1 MSTHDD
7 AAAAHDSGSPRGTTA
22 GRAAV
27 AALREH
33 GVDTVFGIPGVQTY
47 ELFEALR
54 KEPGIEVIATRHEQA
69 SAYMALGYAQST
81 GRPGVF
87 SVPVDTA
94 RWPSAMGAGSMP
106 ATGGRAYP
114 RLRPGPRRLPTRAA
128 DPATSE
134 IAGAKL

>member
-54 KEPGIEVIATRHEQA
+54 KEPGTEVIATRHEQA
-69 SAYMALGYAQST
+69 SAYMALGYAMAALAVAFIV
-81 GRPGVF
+81 G
-87 SVPVDTA
+87 
-94 RWPSAMGAGSMP
+94 AM
-106 ATGGRAYP
+106 
-114 RLRPGPRRLPTRAA
+114 L
-128 DPATSE
+128 
-134 IAGAKL
+134 